1 MNWKGLETIGDAY
14 RRNASERSAE
24 VAFVAQ
30 DSSLTFGALNERVN
44 RLNAALA
51 AAGLTA
57 GDRVVVL
64 AMNRPEIFEVC
75 GVSKTGLIPVPL
87 NWRFTAE
94 GLQKVLEDCRPA
106 AIVAEGPLHPL
117 VAGYV
122 AGLAG
127 SGERPLL
134 LSLDGPDGDWLD
146 YERVIASGSAD
157 EVSSTVH
164 PDDTACIVYT
174 SGTTGEPKGAELS
187 HRALLAN
194 TQAVIEQAGIVR
206 EGDVVLSVMPL
217 FHVGGMWYYAF
228 PAFALGCKVVILRE
242 FRPTEV
248 IDTLRREACTAA
260 HFVPTMIAELLQHDD
275 IAVAAD
281 SLRVVF
287 YAGSSIPGE
296 VLRTALSVLS
306 GCDLVQGY
314 GSTESAGI
322 SFLTASDHRRALTD
336 AHILSSCGSPFA
348 HVEVRIDEPD
358 SSGIGEILVKSPNL
372 MKGYWGKPDR
382 TAAVVRD
389 GWLYTGDLG
398 RFDEEGHLF
407 VVDRKNDMVVS
418 GGENVYP
425 FEVEEALREHPAVG
439 DCAVFGVP
447 DQRWVER
454 VVAAVVVRP
463 GAEVSADDI
472 IGSARTRL
480 PGYKCP
486 KQVIFVDELPKS
498 GAGKVLRKA
507 LREKFTDPA
516 AV

>member
-1 MNWKGLETIGDAY
+1 LI
-14 RRNASERSAE
+14 
-24 VAFVAQ
+24 
-30 DSSLTFGALNERVN
+30 
-44 RLNAALA
+44 
-51 AAGLTA
+51 AG
-57 GDRVVVL
+57 
-64 AMNRPEIFEVC
+64 
-75 GVSKTGLIPVPL
+75 
-87 NWRFTAE
+87 
-94 GLQKVLEDCRPA
+94 
-106 AIVAEGPLHPL
+106 
-117 VAGYV
+117 
-122 AGLAG
+122 G
-127 SGERPLL
+127 S
-134 LSLDGPDGDWLD
+134 PD
-146 YERVIASGSAD
+146 EA
-157 EVSSTVH
+157 STVVH
-164 PDDTACIVYT
+164 PEDTACIVYT

-194 TQAVIEQAGIVR
+194 TKAVVEQTEIIR

-248 IDTLRREACTAA
+248 IETLRREACTAA
-260 HFVPTMIAELLQHDD
+260 HFVPTMIAELLKHDD
-275 IAVAAD
+275 IVAAAE

-296 VLRTALSVLS
+296 VLRTALAMLS

-322 SFLTASDHRRALTD
+322 SFLTAADHRRALTD
-336 AHILSSCGSPFA
+336 GHLLSSCGSPFA

-358 SSGIGEILVKSPNL
+358 SSGIGEILVKSPNV

-382 TAAVVRD
+382 TAAVLRD

-398 RFDEEGHLF
+398 RLDDEGHLF
-407 VVDRKNDMVVS
+407 VVDRKNDMIVS

-439 DCAVFGVP
+439 DCAVFGLP
-447 DQRWVER
+447 DPRWVER
-454 VVAAVVVRP
+454 VVAAVVVQA

-472 IGSARTRL
+472 VGSARTRL
-480 PGYKCP
+480 AGYKCP